1 ILFRYYTTAG
11 TTQVFYLGTGTR
23 DEVSRYSRDQKYCN
37 SMTIYGNVY
46 LLCPS
51 PGRSSLD
58 DFTHRSKITVVLRLH
73 CHCHSQVGTKSPKED
88 SALCCIPS

>member
-1 ILFRYYTTAG
+1 MAVSYNQFCKYCILD
-11 TTQVFYLGTGTR
+11 TTQPQVLH
-23 DEVSRYSRDQKYCN
+23 S

-51 PGRSSLD
+51 PGRSSLN